1 MSYNTK
7 CLNANNSSTAAAN
20 SASTA
25 FDVSEASLY
34 GGAGGVDEKPP
45 APPVRLASARAEA
58 NNCNSNA
65 NSNHHGPFHSH
76 HHNNIINNNNNT
88 SHLPL
93 DMRPLPKAPEED
105 KKALKKSKLRSSMK
119 RSGGDGSSNG
129 GKGASGGHQ
138 SKDGGSGASGASAF
152 YGGKASHG
160 HHHEKPVISP
170 PTNFE
175 HTLHV
180 GFDPTTGEFTGMPKN
195 WYLMLKN
202 SNISKTEQKKNPQAV
217 IEVLKWYESK
227 DKDKGF
233 KYMTMGE
240 CETSNLFSLSFLC
253 FPNCRNFYFPP
264 CQFSNFSPP
273 PLFRHF

>member
-7 CLNANNSSTAAAN
+7 CLNS
-20 SASTA
+20 A
-25 FDVSEASLY
+25 FD
-34 GGAGGVDEKPP
+34 GADPIFDEKPP
-45 APPVRLASARAEA
+45 APPVRLASARELNA
-58 NNCNSNA
+58 NNCNNV
-65 NSNHHGPFHSH
+65 
-76 HHNNIINNNNNT
+76 
-88 SHLPL
+88 PL

-119 RSGGDGSSNG
+119 RSSENQNG
-129 GKGASGGHQ
+129 LGKKDQTGANNGFS
-138 SKDGGSGASGASAF
+138 
-152 YGGKASHG
+152 
-160 HHHEKPVISP
+160 KPVISP

-180 GFDPTTGEFTGMPKN
+180 GFDAKTGEFTGMPTN

-233 KYMTMGE
+233 KYMTMGK
-240 CETSNLFSLSFLC
+240 CVFASGFPLHVNLLICTAFSLIHKARAVFAFVRLSSRCSTYL
-253 FPNCRNFYFPP
+253 
-264 CQFSNFSPP
+264 
-273 PLFRHF
+273 

>member
-7 CLNANNSSTAAAN
+7 PLNPSL
-20 SASTA
+20 
-25 FDVSEASLY
+25 FD
-34 GGAGGVDEKPP
+34 GADSVFDEKPP
-45 APPVRLASARAEA
+45 APPVRLASAREL
-58 NNCNSNA
+58 NTNNSNV
-65 NSNHHGPFHSH
+65 PM
-76 HHNNIINNNNNT
+76 
-88 SHLPL
+88 

-119 RSGGDGSSNG
+119 RSNENSNG
-129 GKGASGGHQ
+129 LKKDHYNQTGSNNLSSGFGGFHYW
-138 SKDGGSGASGASAF
+138 KDS
-152 YGGKASHG
+152 
-160 HHHEKPVISP
+160 EKPVISP

-180 GFDPTTGEFTGMPKN
+180 GFDPSTGEFTGMPKN
-195 WYLMLKN
+195 WYIMLKN

-240 CETSNLFSLSFLC
+240 YKFKVMPEFTFGYLQSILFVSFFITPLYAGIFSLSGAV
-253 FPNCRNFYFPP
+253 
-264 CQFSNFSPP
+264 
-273 PLFRHF
+273 

>member
-20 SASTA
+20 ATSTA

-65 NSNHHGPFHSH
+65 NSIHHGPFHN
-76 HHNNIINNNNNT
+76 HHNNIINNNT

-129 GKGASGGHQ
+129 GKSGGSGGHQ
-138 SKDGGSGASGASAF
+138 SKDGVGASGASAF

-240 CETSNLFSLSFLC
+240 CETSNFVLV
-253 FPNCRNFYFPP
+253 
-264 CQFSNFSPP
+264 
-273 PLFRHF
+273 

>member
-7 CLNANNSSTAAAN
+7 CLNANNSSTATAN
-20 SASTA
+20 ATSTA
-25 FDVSEASLY
+25 FDVSEASIY
-34 GGAGGVDEKPP
+34 GGANVDEKPP

-65 NSNHHGPFHSH
+65 NSNHHGPFHNH
-76 HHNNIINNNNNT
+76 HHNNIINNNNST

-129 GKGASGGHQ
+129 SKGASGGQ
-138 SKDGGSGASGASAF
+138 SKDNAGASGASAF

-240 CETSNLFSLSFLC
+240 CETSNLF
-253 FPNCRNFYFPP
+253 
-264 CQFSNFSPP
+264 
-273 PLFRHF
+273 PLFLVFPQLPQFLFSALSVF